1 MPVSGQLQEAAL
13 ECLAGAQVAALIQ
26 FAHFFQQRQNVGEI
40 LFVEDEVQVLLVLER
55 RQLRQVLDGQ
65 VFQVQRIAIQMRQE
79 KRLGKID
86 QDEIAVL
93 RMRDQVQA
101 MGQDKRQG
109 PSWVRPDGAADVLH
123 GIAAQ
128 VDLDLEVVVSV
139 WGDNGRA
146 CLLVTN
152 IEVRAVAALLH
163 AIGAHA

>member
-1 MPVSGQLQEAAL
+1 MDRSSRSSGSQSRCGRKNAW
-13 ECLAGAQVAALIQ
+13 
-26 FAHFFQQRQNVGEI
+26 
-40 LFVEDEVQVLLVLER
+40 
-55 RQLRQVLDGQ
+55 
-65 VFQVQRIAIQMRQE
+65 E
-79 KRLGKID
+79 KLD

-109 PSWVRPDGAADVLH
+109 SSWVRPDGAADVLH

-146 CLLVTN
+146 CLLVAN

-163 AIGAHA
+163 AIGAHAGGTRHRHCP